1 MLLAVCPSSTVY
13 WSTRMEAH
21 QDLRIFEPEVSERR
35 QPDAPLSLDSDRADA
50 EETAPTVSPRNHL
63 NDLTGREWIAE
74 TKSVWFQ
81 KGLGAKHPHAEIER
95 LHPAPFSFQDVGR
108 LIRFFTKEGGHVF
121 DPFLGVGSTLKACAV
136 WHRRGV
142 GVELMP
148 TWADLARLRLQRE
161 VPDAEARFGAQD
173 IICGDV
179 RDVLPTL
186 GDDSFDFA
194 VTSPPYWRIL
204 NKVPDH
210 KVLSERV
217 AHGLAV
223 SYGEDQCDLGNI
235 ESYEEFL
242 DQVVGVFAGCER
254 VVKPGGHLAIIVG
267 DFREKSRFVA
277 FHADL
282 SLRIPEASAWT
293 LQAVNVL
300 VQNHKRLYPYGYPAA
315 FVPNLHHQFVLIF
328 RRPKE

>member
-1 MLLAVCPSSTVY
+1 
-13 WSTRMEAH
+13 MEA
-21 QDLRIFEPEVSERR
+21 QQRLLIEPGTG
-35 QPDAPLSLDSDRADA
+35 DAPGEGRLPDVRPDDLVDDA
-50 EETAPTVSPRNHL
+50 EAPAVSPRNQL
-63 NDLTGREWIAE
+63 NDLSGREWIAE

-108 LIRFFTKEGGHVF
+108 LIRFFTKEGGRVL

-142 GVELMP
+142 GIELMP

-161 VPDAEARFGAQD
+161 VPDAEARIAAQE
-173 IICGDV
+173 IISGDV
-179 RDVLPTL
+179 REVLPSL
-186 GDDSFDFA
+186 PRCSFDFV

-204 NKVPDH
+204 NKLPDH

-217 AHGLAV
+217 AHGLAT
-223 SYGEDQCDLGNI
+223 SYGEDARDLGNI
-235 ESYEEFL
+235 ESYGEFL
-242 DQVVGVFAGCER
+242 TQLVTIFASCEGVVR
-254 VVKPGGHLAIIVG
+254 DGGHMAIIVG
-267 DFREKSRFVA
+267 DFREKGRFVP

-282 SLRIPEASAWT
+282 SIRLPEVSGWM

-328 RRPKE
+328 KKPKAINRTSRAARSSD